1 MEKVKNIAAE
11 IDAGKDM
18 PPIIVFQEG
27 DERRLVDGYR
37 RYLGHVYAEAKT
49 ILRYLGEPAWHDFYR
64 PGGDGYE
71 QERKTSL
78 WIELRTILS

>member
-27 DERRLVDGYR
+27 GLLMATIAISDMSMLRLKQSF
-37 RYLGHVYAEAKT
+37 A
-49 ILRYLGEPAWHDFYR
+49 I
-64 PGGDGYE
+64 
-71 QERKTSL
+71 
-78 WIELRTILS
+78 

>member
-18 PPIIVFQEG
+18 PPIIVFQE
-27 DERRLVDGYR
+27 
-37 RYLGHVYAEAKT
+37 YLGHVYAEAKT
-49 ILRYLGEPAWHDFYR
+49 ILCYLGEPAWHDLYR

-71 QERKTSL
+71 QERKASP